1 MKRLGH
7 YLFVQQRHNWVLL
20 FRFGLVG
27 GSGVVVNLLV
37 FGLIKHFF
45 VDAGAVFFG
54 LPGTDKAVR
63 WYHVYST
70 IAFLF
75 ANVWNFQLNRKWTF
89 GSGQHAS
96 WWHEYAPFLLVGFM
110 GQFINLV
117 VLTLLLHQGSPIELS
132 ASVFNGAN
140 LVRDREL
147 FAQLIAVAVVTP
159 ISFVLNKLWVFSSVR
174 GIQGGRGT

>member
-1 MKRLGH
+1 MKRLAH

-27 GSGVVVNLLV
+27 GSGVIVNLVV
-37 FGLIKHFF
+37 FGLVKHLF
-45 VDAGAVFFG
+45 VDAGDVFFG

-75 ANVWNFQLNRKWTF
+75 ANVWNFQLNRNWTF
-89 GSGQHAS
+89 ASGKHAG
-96 WWHEYAPFLLVGFM
+96 WWKEYAPFVAVGFM

-132 ASVFNGAN
+132 GSVWNGDGI
-140 LVRDREL
+140 VRDREL
-147 FAQLIAVAVVTP
+147 FAQLISVAVVTP

-174 GIQGGRGT
+174 GIQGGRGS

>member
-1 MKRLGH
+1 MHVKRLGH

-45 VDAGAVFFG
+45 VDAGDVFFG

-75 ANVWNFQLNRKWTF
+75 ANVWNFQLNRHWTF
-89 GSGQHAS
+89 GSGKGRKD
-96 WWHEYAPFLLVGFM
+96 PGFD
-110 GQFINLV
+110 F
-117 VLTLLLHQGSPIELS
+117 QGP
-132 ASVFNGAN
+132 
-140 LVRDREL
+140 
-147 FAQLIAVAVVTP
+147 
-159 ISFVLNKLWVFSSVR
+159 
-174 GIQGGRGT
+174 GGPPQ